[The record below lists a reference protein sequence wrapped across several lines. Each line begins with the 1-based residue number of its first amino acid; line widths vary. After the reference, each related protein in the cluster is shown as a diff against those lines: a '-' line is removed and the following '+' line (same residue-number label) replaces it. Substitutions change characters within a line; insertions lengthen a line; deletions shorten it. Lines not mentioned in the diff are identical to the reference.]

1 MQYLADGPTSTT
13 ILEMWRE
20 GLEDADYLA
29 LLREQLDRV
38 KAATKGKDTSKE
50 LRRLIARAQ
59 HYGSV
64 PDSVTRGKFA
74 EARIYQTYR
83 PLWDVLGHKE
93 CRRIEAALVVKSS
106 ADSMAHQLSAHGPL
120 WYCGTAGGYRGLS
133 GDHVIVI
140 TGIRDTVACIN
151 DPWPVG
157 QGWQGEYGFDNLR
170 RNLPQVA
177 FAPLLAYG
185 SA

>member
-1 MQYLADGPTSTT
+1 M
-13 ILEMWRE
+13 
-20 GLEDADYLA
+20 
-29 LLREQLDRV
+29 
-38 KAATKGKDTSKE
+38 ATVTYTVP
-50 LRRLIARAQ
+50 LIAQCGGNTCWYAAAQMIVAYRRASGGTAPWTVIGRPHLTGQ
-59 HYGSV
+59 VCSRDQALNL
-64 PDSVTRGKFA
+64 DSPQYIAQFA
-74 EARIYQTYR
+74 QNAGLRMIRQW
-83 PLWDVLGHKE
+83 PQ
-93 CRRIEAALVVKSS
+93 S
-106 ADSMAHQLSAHGPL
+106 ADSMAHLLSAHGPL

-151 DPWPVG
+151 DPWPVNT
-157 QGWQGEYGFDNLR
+157 GWQGEYGFDNLR